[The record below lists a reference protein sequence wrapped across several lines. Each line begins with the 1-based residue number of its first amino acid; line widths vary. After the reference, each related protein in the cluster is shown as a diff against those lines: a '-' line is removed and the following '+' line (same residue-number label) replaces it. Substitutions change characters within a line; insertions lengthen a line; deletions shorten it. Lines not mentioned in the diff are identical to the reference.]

1 MALIF
6 LLYLVAG
13 VLSVM
18 SELQQMIEDCQDREH
33 KLSEWEVN
41 FIASLDESLGKG
53 KNLTEKQEEKLN
65 TIWDRV
71 TS

>member
-1 MALIF
+1 
-6 LLYLVAG
+6 
-13 VLSVM
+13 M